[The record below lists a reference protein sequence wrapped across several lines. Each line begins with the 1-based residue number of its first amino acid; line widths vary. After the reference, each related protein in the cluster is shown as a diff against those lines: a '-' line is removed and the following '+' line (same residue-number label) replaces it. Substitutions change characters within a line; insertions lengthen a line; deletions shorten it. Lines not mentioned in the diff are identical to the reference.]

1 MTHTQR
7 PLPPNMV
14 FTQGPSAH
22 LGTLAT
28 GHRLGTISGSSG
40 IVRFVSGGVVKTF
53 RCATLE
59 VTRYPFFF
67 ITRKNG
73 IQFEDWKSAV
83 DTCSRARI
91 NPDDESWADV
101 FHPDGQWC
109 KTFSWRGD
117 SASYSHPIQYPAE
130 DVAQELAQ
138 TLSAS
143 IHSQPLT

>member
-1 MTHTQR
+1 
-7 PLPPNMV
+7 
-14 FTQGPSAH
+14 
-22 LGTLAT
+22 
-28 GHRLGTISGSSG
+28 
-40 IVRFVSGGVVKTF
+40 
-53 RCATLE
+53 

-73 IQFEDWKSAV
+73 IQFDDWKSAV